1 MQLAP
6 SMPSECAWRA
16 TREQMVCPNPAVR
29 CNIGAAVITRNW
41 NMQLRSECKMEQVM
55 VNGKL
60 WQDELADSMAST
72 ALLPTARSE
81 LDTAHD
87 RGRRIE
93 VPLSAPSPP
102 PSLNPRPRN
111 RTFCTL
117 PWSVLVRVYTAQL
130 HSRFSPQGL
139 GVT

>member
-1 MQLAP
+1 MRVYVFADG
-6 SMPSECAWRA
+6 CG
-16 TREQMVCPNPAVR
+16 VVR
-29 CNIGAAVITRNW
+29 TYVLPYLHSFIHTHP
-41 NMQLRSECKMEQVM
+41 M
-55 VNGKL
+55 
-60 WQDELADSMAST
+60 QDELADRGAST

-117 PWSVLVRVYTAQL
+117 PWSVLVRVYTSQL
-130 HSRFSPQGL
+130 HSRVSPQRL
-139 GVT
+139 DVMIRF

>member
-1 MQLAP
+1 MRVYVFADG
-6 SMPSECAWRA
+6 CG
-16 TREQMVCPNPAVR
+16 VVR
-29 CNIGAAVITRNW
+29 TYVLPYLHSFIHTHP
-41 NMQLRSECKMEQVM
+41 M
-55 VNGKL
+55 
-60 WQDELADSMAST
+60 QDELADRGAST

-117 PWSVLVRVYTAQL
+117 LWSVLVRVYTAQL

-139 GVT
+139 DVMIRRSLPLPSPPPLTRSEQESEVDKRAGSP